1 MSRLDA
7 VRKDLV
13 QLDIRDKN
21 WSVALDRAQRQGP
34 EVDLALTDL
43 STPAFTL
50 DLADL
55 EHNITTM
62 RDWVARHDASLAPH
76 GKTTMCPALWKWQVD
91 QGSWAI
97 TVANEAQLRVARDA
111 GMARVIVANEFLSPQ
126 GLAWLAAELDA
137 DAGFEVITWVD
148 SIDGVRLM
156 TEALSAAGA
165 GRRLPVCLEVGH
177 PKARAGVR
185 DHDDALAVARAVI
198 ESPRLQL
205 RGIAGYE
212 GSVPGEGDQRIAGVR
227 DFLAAMGDLVA
238 EISPLVEAEEM
249 VITAGGSA
257 LFDLVVEVLGPIA
270 AGTPNSRLVLR
281 SGAYVVHDD
290 GTYRQST
297 PSATRSGP
305 RFRPAAHVWARV
317 ISNPEPDLVL
327 LDVGKRDI
335 PYDAGLPIVQ
345 KVVRDGALADAPAT
359 EVFST
364 NDQHAYVRLLE
375 PGSLAVGEI
384 LRLGLSHPC
393 TMFDKW
399 RSALMVEGEQPR
411 VRGAVPTFF

>member
-7 VRKDLV
+7 VREHLV

-21 WSVALDRAQRQGP
+21 WSTALADAQRQGP
-34 EVDLALTDL
+34 EVDLGLTEL
-43 STPAFTL
+43 STPLFTL
-50 DLADL
+50 DLEGL

-62 RDWVARHDASLAPH
+62 RDWVAGHDAALAPH

-111 GMARVIVANEFLSPQ
+111 GLPRVVVANEFLSPQ
-126 GLAWLAAELDA
+126 GLAWLAGELDA
-137 DAGFEVITWVD
+137 DPGFEVITWVD
-148 SIDGVRLM
+148 STDGVRLM
-156 TEALSAAGA
+156 TNALSAAGA
-165 GRRLPVCLEVGH
+165 RRQLSVCVEIGH

-185 DHDDALAVARAVI
+185 DHDDALGIARAVI

-205 RGIAGYE
+205 CGIAGYE
-212 GSVPGEGDQRIAGVR
+212 GSVPGDPEARIAGVR
-227 DFLAAMGDLVA
+227 AFLTAMGDLVT

-249 VITAGGSA
+249 LITAGGSA

-270 AGTPNSRLVLR
+270 AGTPNCRLLLR

-290 GTYRQST
+290 GLYRQAT
-297 PSATRSGP
+297 PAATRSGP
-305 RFRPAAHVWARV
+305 EFTAAAHVWARV

-335 PYDAGLPIVQ
+335 PYDAGLPTVQ
-345 KVVRDGALADAPAT
+345 KVIRDGVLVDAPIT
-359 EVFST
+359 EVFNT
-364 NDQHAYVRLLE
+364 NDQHAYVRVAE

-384 LRLGLSHPC
+384 VRLGLSHPC

-399 RSALMVEGEQPR
+399 RSALLIEGQPPR
-411 VRGAVPTFF
+411 VRGAIPTFF